1 MRVNPSIHLSKRH
14 LFSKESAMSTVFSP
28 SPASLGLNTATAN
41 ASQGSDHPRSS
52 LDGSRGLA
60 ALLLAAAVAALVVL
74 ADRLISTWADGHL
87 FLAWVALWVVIFA
100 GSALF
105 AGTART
111 LAQRTLRSL
120 DNWSATLA
128 EARAEM
134 RLWELARR
142 DPRLMNELMQARMR
156 DTDDGDFE
164 TALAPMGMEPGVV
177 QKPVS
182 GWGRFPERLA
192 ESRARNIHLYYI

>member
-1 MRVNPSIHLSKRH
+1 
-14 LFSKESAMSTVFSP
+14 MSTVFSP
-28 SPASLGLNTATAN
+28 SPASLGLNTATAH
-41 ASQGSDHPRSS
+41 ASQGTDHPRSS

-60 ALLLAAAVAALVVL
+60 AMLLAAAVAALVVL
-74 ADRLISTWADGHL
+74 ADQLVSTWADSHL
-87 FLAWVALWVVIFA
+87 FLGWVILWVVIFA

-105 AGTART
+105 AGTARN

-120 DNWSATLA
+120 DSWSATLA

-142 DPRLMNELMQARMR
+142 DPRLMAELMQARMR

-164 TALAPMGMEPGVV
+164 TALAPMGLESGAV

>member
-1 MRVNPSIHLSKRH
+1 
-14 LFSKESAMSTVFSP
+14 
-28 SPASLGLNTATAN
+28 
-41 ASQGSDHPRSS
+41 
-52 LDGSRGLA
+52 
-60 ALLLAAAVAALVVL
+60 LLLAAAVAALVVL